1 MSIILDG
8 DTGVSTLQNHEQI
21 TVDSSGNVGSGTTN
35 PQYHFHANDDVLA
48 TSGVTSGSQYV
59 INYAYASGWT
69 YDIANP
75 SVSHTVGT
83 ANATPLHLRTN
94 SIDRL
99 KIDSAGR
106 VNMPYQPH
114 VYLRANGHIY
124 ATTANTWEQIT
135 TAGTFSVESS
145 VGSEWDNTT
154 NRYTVQKAGTYRI
167 TVNHL
172 SKDQAHSRVLING
185 VDNGQSHSRQGET
198 GYCATSGINFLKY
211 LNAGDY
217 IEFGK
222 YISSAGY
229 IYNHPYSHFTISL
242 EK

>member
-1 MSIILDG
+1 MALILDG
-8 DTGVSTLQNHEQI
+8 DTGVSTLQNHEKI
-21 TVDSSGNVGSGTTN
+21 TVNSAGEVSAKRLVDISTVGGSRLYNDTTQTYTYISSISPDGSATANHYHNCNEFRIQSNGIDRVIMDSS
-35 PQYHFHANDDVLA
+35 
-48 TSGVTSGSQYV
+48 
-59 INYAYASGWT
+59 
-69 YDIANP
+69 
-75 SVSHTVGT
+75 
-83 ANATPLHLRTN
+83 
-94 SIDRL
+94 
-99 KIDSAGR
+99 GR

-222 YISSAGY
+222 YISSVGY
-229 IYNHPYSHFTISL
+229 IYNHPYSHFTIKL
-242 EK
+242 ES